1 MMRKALD
8 GLGSFFKGAAYLR
21 ALGSRKSG
29 TFQDQCSFLGQYCIF
44 QDKVT
49 SAGANIFFSGW
60 HENFFAGSTGFSGS
74 AQFMCFTPTIL

>member
-1 MMRKALD
+1 MVWVLF
-8 GLGSFFKGAAYLR
+8 LGS
-21 ALGSRKSG
+21 SRPACFRKQESG
-29 TFQDQCSFLGQYCIF
+29 TFQDQGSFLGQYCIF

-49 SAGANIFFSGW
+49 SAGANIFLSGW